1 MIYLSN
7 FKIMEK
13 IIDKIIQQSS
23 QSLTTWGLGY
33 GHFSKI
39 INRFKLKIG
48 AEIGVAYGG
57 HSESILKNT
66 NIKKL
71 YGVDPYKHTIGYKD
85 KMNYPQDV
93 FNELYKYTINRLSQF
108 NERYQHIRE
117 YSKDAWSFIPGQID
131 FIYIDADHSYDGVC
145 KDLCLWFSKTRD
157 GGIIG
162 GHDYMHPDFPGVQKA
177 IDEFFNRFNW
187 KVNYEGDNVWW
198 VQKQKLNI
206 SFFIPAFNC
215 ADTIIESVNSII
227 DTNFNNGDE
236 IIITNDGS
244 TDNTEAVLNNLA
256 GKHPFIKIINHK
268 RNKGGA
274 AARNTAIENAKHEI
288 LFCLDSDNILAPNS
302 IRPLKNFLISKNAD
316 CAVFQKIYFFMDNI
330 NIIHKKI
337 RYDCEQVT
345 IEYCL
350 CNNNTPPSSGNYM
363 FTKKSWEKAGGYP
376 EGNWL
381 DTWGFGINQL
391 ISGAKMYTLPD
402 TYYFHRRGHES
413 YTIRELKK
421 NNISLT
427 ALQIL
432 IPHLQ
437 LLSKRSEDYIMSKGR
452 YDWLEKLN
460 KHPLTLAKKQRN
472 FDKKQIEIF
481 KNNIKIYFPKLYN
494 YYLKIKFNKKNKK

>member
-1 MIYLSN
+1 
-7 FKIMEK
+7 
-13 IIDKIIQQSS
+13 
-23 QSLTTWGLGY
+23 
-33 GHFSKI
+33 
-39 INRFKLKIG
+39 
-48 AEIGVAYGG
+48 
-57 HSESILKNT
+57 
-66 NIKKL
+66 
-71 YGVDPYKHTIGYKD
+71 
-85 KMNYPQDV
+85 
-93 FNELYKYTINRLSQF
+93 
-108 NERYQHIRE
+108 
-117 YSKDAWSFIPGQID
+117 
-131 FIYIDADHSYDGVC
+131 
-145 KDLCLWFSKTRD
+145 
-157 GGIIG
+157 
-162 GHDYMHPDFPGVQKA
+162 
-177 IDEFFNRFNW
+177 
-187 KVNYEGDNVWW
+187 
-198 VQKQKLNI
+198 
-206 SFFIPAFNC
+206 
-215 ADTIIESVNSII
+215 
-227 DTNFNNGDE
+227 
-236 IIITNDGS
+236 
-244 TDNTEAVLNNLA
+244 
-256 GKHPFIKIINHK
+256 
-268 RNKGGA
+268 
-274 AARNTAIENAKHEI
+274 
-288 LFCLDSDNILAPNS
+288 
-302 IRPLKNFLISKNAD
+302 
-316 CAVFQKIYFFMDNI
+316 MDNI

>member
-1 MIYLSN
+1 MD
-7 FKIMEK
+7 K
-13 IIDKIIQQSS
+13 IIDKIIQQSN
-23 QSLTTWGLGY
+23 QSLATWGLGY

-39 INRFKLKIG
+39 INRFELKIG

-93 FNELYKYTINRLSQF
+93 FDELYKYTTNRLSRF

-117 YSKDAWSFIPGQID
+117 YSKEARSCVPGQID

-145 KDLCLWFSKTRD
+145 KDLCLWFSKIRD

-206 SFFIPAFNC
+206 SFFIPAYNC
-215 ADTIIESVNSII
+215 ASTILDSINSIVA
-227 DTNFNNGDE
+227 TNFSDGDE
-236 IIITNDGS
+236 IIITNDCS
-244 TDNTEAVLNNLA
+244 TDNAEAILNDLA
-256 GKHPFIKIINHK
+256 IKHSFIKIINHK
-268 RNKGGA
+268 RNRGGA

-302 IRPLKNFLISKNAD
+302 ISPLKKLLIEKNAD
-316 CAVFQKIYFFMDNI
+316 CAVFQKIYFFKENI
-330 NIIHKKI
+330 NDLHKKI
-337 RYDCEQVT
+337 EYACELVT
-345 IEYCL
+345 LEYCL
-350 CNNNTPPSSGNYM
+350 SENDTPPSSGNYM
-363 FTKKSWEKAGGYP
+363 FTRESWKKANGYP
-376 EGNWL
+376 DGNWL
-381 DTWGFGINQL
+381 DTWGFGMRQL
-391 ISGAKMYTLPD
+391 FSGAKMYTLPNA
-402 TYYFHRRGHES
+402 YYFHRRGHES

-421 NNISLT
+421 NNASLT
-427 ALQIL
+427 ALQLL

-437 LLSKRSEDYIMSKGR
+437 RLSKKSENFIMGRGR
-452 YDWLEKLN
+452 YNWFEKLN
-460 KHPLTLAKKQRN
+460 KHPLALATKERNFEKKQT
-472 FDKKQIEIF
+472 KIF

-494 YYLKIKFNKKNKK
+494 FYLKIRRGTDNANH